1 MERLASGLAVCALE
15 TRMSLCAI
23 ASRKRIW
30 CGNSRVLEAKGMR
43 FARLL
48 EGFRLLYKIFK
59 SHLCTRMDGLHAKV
73 VTKI

>member
-23 ASRKRIW
+23 TSKKRIW
-30 CGNSRVLEAKGMR
+30 CGNSRVFEAKGMQ
-43 FARLL
+43 FVRLL

-59 SHLCTRMDGLHAKV
+59 SHLCTRMDGLHAKAV
-73 VTKI
+73 A